1 MSVRRSGGAASE
13 IHLDSDPLAEGI
25 VQVGGTSTFTD
36 RTQEFRSCGVDPNLS
51 LYCENATDGSHG
63 AVTAV
68 SQDEHTVT
76 CALSGGS
83 ANVWAAGDA
92 YKIYKTSTKDS
103 EISKIWIDRRAG
115 RKVTGKDRLE
125 KGILP
130 EDVDLDEYRDNV
142 FGPGQPERS

>member
-1 MSVRRSGGAASE
+1 MSRGAVAE
-13 IHLDSDPLAEGI
+13 VHLDSEPLVQGT
-25 VQVGGTSTFTD
+25 VQVGGTATFTD
-36 RTQEFRSCGVDPNLS
+36 RRQEFRSCGVDPGLS
-51 LYCENATDGSHG
+51 LYCENVMDGSAGTVTG
-63 AVTAV
+63 A
-68 SQDEHTVT
+68 DEHTVT

-130 EDVDLDEYRDNV
+130 EDIDLDEYRDNI

>member
-1 MSVRRSGGAASE
+1 MSIRSGGTAVE
-13 IHLDSDPLAEGI
+13 IHLDSEALAMGT
-25 VQVGGTSTFTD
+25 VQVGGATTFTD
-36 RTQEFRSCGVDPNLS
+36 MTQDLRSCGVDPDLS
-51 LYCENATDGSHG
+51 LYCENTTDGSHG
-63 AVTAV
+63 VVSAV
-68 SQDEHTVT
+68 SRDEHTVT

-83 ANVWAAGDA
+83 VNVWTAGDA

-130 EDVDLDEYRDNV
+130 EDIDLDEYRDNI